1 MDRPDGVIIVVDASN
16 LERNLYLASQ
26 VLDLNLPTIVVCN
39 MMDIVRKRGDR
50 IDLARLSRKLGVPVV
65 GTVGTT
71 REGID
76 ALRTAIVSSMDQAAL
91 SRPWRGSERFETAVA
106 DVGEWARS
114 RDLVNGSADA
124 VALLLLSPS
133 VLNDSEWGTAVFEDD
148 TRRELA
154 ALHQKHNC
162 NGQGA
167 LSVEAVE
174 MRYRWLGEVVEGVLD
189 KAEKTGKTTTDRI
202 DEIVTH
208 RVWGLLSFSAVMG
221 LMFLAIFSWAAP
233 IMDGIDG
240 AISLLGTGVAHLLG
254 SGMLTDLLVDGVI
267 AGVGAV
273 LVFFPQICILFLFIA
288 LLEDSGYMA
297 RAAFVMD
304 RVMSAAG
311 LHGKSFI
318 PLLSGFACAVPAI
331 MATRTIENRRDRLAT
346 MLVVPLM
353 GCSARLPI
361 YLVLISAI
369 FGERVFLK
377 SGIMFVMYALGL
389 VTAWL
394 MAGLLKRTLLRG
406 PTPTFLMEL
415 PPYRM
420 PKLGTA
426 LRHMWDR
433 SKQFLIQAG
442 SIILAFSIVLWALAY
457 FPRAPETAVGE
468 AGDQLRQSYMGRV
481 GRVMEPVI
489 KPLGFDWKIGVGL
502 AASFAAREV
511 FVSTMGVVYGVGAD
525 ADETS
530 KPLRAKIAAATWP
543 DGSKVYTPLVG
554 ISLMVFYVLA
564 CQCVSTLAVLY
575 RETKSL
581 RWPTFLFCY
590 MTALAYAGSLIVYQ
604 GGRALGWG

>member
-1 MDRPDGVIIVVDASN
+1 MKQLNDSAIAEVAARRIALLGNPNSGKTTIFNALTGLRHKVANFPGVTVERREGKMRGAGSVILCDLPGCYSLTPQSLDEQLVRDALLGWASGVDRPDGVIIVVDASN

-154 ALHQKHNC
+154 ALHQKHNG

-254 SGMLTDLLVDGVI
+254 EGMLTDRVVDGV
-267 AGVGAV
+267 
-273 LVFFPQICILFLFIA
+273 
-288 LLEDSGYMA
+288 
-297 RAAFVMD
+297 
-304 RVMSAAG
+304 
-311 LHGKSFI
+311 
-318 PLLSGFACAVPAI
+318 
-331 MATRTIENRRDRLAT
+331 
-346 MLVVPLM
+346 
-353 GCSARLPI
+353 
-361 YLVLISAI
+361 
-369 FGERVFLK
+369 
-377 SGIMFVMYALGL
+377 
-389 VTAWL
+389 
-394 MAGLLKRTLLRG
+394 MAG
-406 PTPTFLMEL
+406 
-415 PPYRM
+415 
-420 PKLGTA
+420 
-426 LRHMWDR
+426 
-433 SKQFLIQAG
+433 
-442 SIILAFSIVLWALAY
+442 
-457 FPRAPETAVGE
+457 
-468 AGDQLRQSYMGRV
+468 
-481 GRVMEPVI
+481 
-489 KPLGFDWKIGVGL
+489 
-502 AASFAAREV
+502 
-511 FVSTMGVVYGVGAD
+511 
-525 ADETS
+525 
-530 KPLRAKIAAATWP
+530 
-543 DGSKVYTPLVG
+543 DG
-554 ISLMVFYVLA
+554 
-564 CQCVSTLAVLY
+564 
-575 RETKSL
+575 
-581 RWPTFLFCY
+581 
-590 MTALAYAGSLIVYQ
+590 
-604 GGRALGWG
+604 